1 MTKID
6 SPTLVLVPQ
15 RSLVGQWRREIL
27 DKTTITEDQIGEY
40 HGDEKEMNDVTI
52 ATYHMGEKTSL
63 FRNDGG

>member
-40 HGDEKEMNDVTI
+40 HGDEK
-52 ATYHMGEKTSL
+52 
-63 FRNDGG
+63 R